1 MQPDPKAYD
10 HSEAVLEA
18 VCLVGSNT
26 WCFLPIGTDTISHCS
41 WSFRQ
46 LWNLPFDV
54 EVPITLSNCAVDNAF
69 RKHGL
74 SSDWIR
80 SLAKLENGRLPDAPY
95 LPDLSSLGV
104 KIKLRTVSDTE
115 MQPIGRMLIFEHF
128 KVAVISEDLKER
140 TKQAQEM
147 LAKLT
152 ERETEIL
159 DLVYEGFTNK
169 AIGIRSEIS
178 EKTVEKHRSNIMQ
191 KLGIRNAA
199 SLVRCVTEA
208 KLFSNLV
215 TDNEDLRQQL

>member
-1 MQPDPKAYD
+1 MQPDSTANDY
-10 HSEAVLEA
+10 SEAVLEA
-18 VCLVGSNT
+18 VCLVGSNI

-54 EVPITLSNCAVDNAF
+54 AVPIALSNSAVDNAF
-69 RKHGL
+69 RKHGF
-74 SSDWIR
+74 SSEWMR
-80 SLAKLENGRLPDAPY
+80 SLAKLENGRLPTEPY
-95 LPDLSSLGV
+95 VPDLSSLGV
-104 KIKLRTVSDTE
+104 DIKLRTVSDADS
-115 MQPIGRMLIFEHF
+115 QPIGRMLIFEQA
-128 KVAVISEDLKER
+128 KVALFPADLKQR
-140 TKQAQEM
+140 TKHAQEM

-215 TDNEDLRQQL
+215 TANEDLRQQL